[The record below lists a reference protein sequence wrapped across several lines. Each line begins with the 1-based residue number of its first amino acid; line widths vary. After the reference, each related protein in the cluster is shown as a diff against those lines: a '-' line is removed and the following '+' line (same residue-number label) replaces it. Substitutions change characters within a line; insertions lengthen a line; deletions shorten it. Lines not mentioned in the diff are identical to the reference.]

1 MKIDF
6 ELEQQ
11 DLYVRQGQF
20 FRNHTRLHNLP
31 RRIYDSLFCLSTF
44 THDYYLWAQTSWV
57 ILSHSDPDVDK
68 NTNCENVIKLPSIRL
83 QLIRICILFYL
94 QIYKEND
101 FLQCREISLRSDHIL
116 SDLWLKVINM
126 TKWINFDL

>member
-6 ELEQQ
+6 ELEQE
-11 DLYVRQGQF
+11 DLCVRQGQF

-44 THDYYLWAQTSWV
+44 THVLPLGADILDM

-68 NTNCENVIKLPSIRL
+68 NSNCENVIKLLSIRL
-83 QLIRICILFYL
+83 QLIRICIL
-94 QIYKEND
+94 
-101 FLQCREISLRSDHIL
+101 
-116 SDLWLKVINM
+116 
-126 TKWINFDL
+126 